1 MRFDWD
7 PAKHERNRQQR
18 GFGFD
23 FAALIFGG
31 QTLEWPDDRQ
41 DYGEARV
48 RTIGEADGVVIHVV
62 YTDRDTVRRI
72 ISARLANKKERS
84 RWQASR

>member
-1 MRFDWD
+1 MRFDWN

-23 FAALIFGG
+23 FAALIFRGR
-31 QTLEWPDDRQ
+31 TIEWPDNRQ

-48 RTIGEADGVVIHVV
+48 RTIGEAGGVVLHVV
-62 YTDRDTVRRI
+62 YTDRGNVRRI
-72 ISARLANKKERS
+72 ISARVANRKERS
-84 RWQASR
+84 LWQASR